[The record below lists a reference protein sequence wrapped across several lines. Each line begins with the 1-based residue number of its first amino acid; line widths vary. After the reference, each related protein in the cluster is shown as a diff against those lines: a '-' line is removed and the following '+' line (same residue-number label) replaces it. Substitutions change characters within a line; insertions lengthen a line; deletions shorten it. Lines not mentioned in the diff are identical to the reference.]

1 MLKQFNKTII
11 SVFIFWLAFLL
22 SSLNS
27 AIIKKIEIIG
37 NDRVSD
43 QTIIVYGDIKVNEDI
58 NEQKLNQILND
69 LYSTDFFEDVK
80 VQIKDNVLIINLKEY
95 SVINKLIFFGEPSN
109 RIKSEI
115 KKNIKSKEKG
125 SFIKS
130 YISQDIETIKKL

>member
-1 MLKQFNKTII
+1 MRILTN
-11 SVFIFWLAFLL
+11 
-22 SSLNS
+22 
-27 AIIKKIEIIG
+27 
-37 NDRVSD
+37 R
-43 QTIIVYGDIKVNEDI
+43 
-58 NEQKLNQILND
+58 KLNQILND

-80 VQIKDNVLIINLKEY
+80 IQIKEDVLIINLKEY

-130 YISQDIETIKKL
+130 YISQDIETIKSLYSSIGYNFSKIEAKINKIDD

>member
-1 MLKQFNKTII
+1 MLKQSIKQLSQSYFLV
-11 SVFIFWLAFLL
+11 SIFTL
-22 SSLNS
+22 SLNS

-115 KKNIKSKEKG
+115 KKYQI
-125 SFIKS
+125 
-130 YISQDIETIKKL
+130 